1 MLFGFKTQVASFNLL
16 KKIAV
21 DARLVIHTYKSL
33 HSWSKHHQY
42 SWEWFWRPPHYIKW
56 WILNNEKECSRRVY
70 HITYTYT
77 KKKMSLTIN
86 TTLTGLSSKTPL
98 MHSYNLFFNKVDLDT
113 AEIVFV
119 KSSDTISTIQQQAKI
134 PTL

>member
-33 HSWSKHHQY
+33 HPWSKHHQY
-42 SWEWFWRPPHYIKW
+42 SWKWFWRPPHYIKW